1 MGVQLPPL
9 APAVGSH
16 CDGLMVLLFP
26 MLKGRSEEVELNVS
40 VEDLS
45 PSQKRL
51 HIEIPAKKVQQAIDK
66 RYRDLS
72 SQVRIKGFRP
82 GKVPRNIL
90 KSYYGKSIEQEVT
103 SQFIEE
109 SFPQALR
116 EWDIKPLVEAEVD
129 ESKFDE
135 NGALVYAAIV
145 EVCPPFDLADY
156 KGLPIHRKEAAVT
169 DEMLQTELERL
180 REEHAELK
188 TIELERG
195 ARYGDIAVIQYRW
208 WPEGADTEK
217 IEPSEQMVEV
227 GKNKIHPDF
236 DEHLVGHFS
245 GDSLTFVL
253 DQPEAEGVNPAS
265 PQRIHYEITIRE
277 VKEKTVPDLNDEFA
291 QTVGDFETLDA
302 LKSEISRQLQRRMDD
317 QGSGEVRRQI
327 ADQLLERMR
336 FEIPPKVIEKEVEQQ
351 LRTFQYQFQSQG
363 LKIDPS
369 ALDTPEIRA
378 EYRPQAEKNVR
389 LGLILN
395 RIAEQEG
402 LTLTDE
408 EVDEVYQGM
417 ARMARMPLDEVK
429 RDYADSPLI
438 EQAKESKIK
447 DKVLSLIEEHSVVSD
462 SPPEA
467 DAIAEAAVST
477 EKE

>member
-1 MGVQLPPL
+1 M
-9 APAVGSH
+9 
-16 CDGLMVLLFP
+16 
-26 MLKGRSEEVELNVS
+26 NVS

-45 PSQKRL
+45 PSQKKL
-51 HIEIPAKKVQQAIDK
+51 HIEIPARKVQQAIDK

-90 KSYYGKSIEQEVT
+90 KSYYGKSIEHEVT

-116 EWDIKPLVEAEVD
+116 ESDIKPLVEAEVD

-156 KGLPIHRKEAAVT
+156 KGLSIQRTEAAVT
-169 DEMLQTELERL
+169 DEMVDAELERL
-180 REEHAELK
+180 REQHAELK

-195 ARYGDIAVIQYRW
+195 VRYGDMALIEYRS
-208 WPEGADTEK
+208 WPEGADTENIK
-217 IEPSEQMVEV
+217 PSEQMVEV
-227 GKNKIHPDF
+227 GKNKLHPDF

-245 GDSLTFVL
+245 GDNLTFVL
-253 DQPEAEGVNPAS
+253 DQAETEDSGQNS
-265 PQRIHYEITIRE
+265 PLQTHYDVTIRE
-277 VKEKTVPDLNDEFA
+277 VKEKTVPDANDEFA
-291 QTVGDFETLDA
+291 KALGQFDTLEE
-302 LKSEISRQLQRRMDD
+302 LRKEISRQLQQRLDD
-317 QGSGEVRRQI
+317 QNKAEVRKQI
-327 ADQLLERMR
+327 ADRLLEMMP
-336 FEIPPKVIEKEVEQQ
+336 FEVPPKVIEKEIEQQ

-363 LKIDPS
+363 LKIDPG
-369 ALDTPEIRA
+369 AFDTPEIRA

-389 LGLILN
+389 LGLILS

-402 LTLTDE
+402 LTLTEE

-417 ARMARMPLDEVK
+417 ARMARMSLEEVK

-438 EQAKESKIK
+438 EQAKEGKIK
-447 DKVLSLIEEHSVVSD
+447 EKVFGLIEDHAVLSD
-462 SPPEA
+462 SPPEV
-467 DAIAEAAVST
+467 DAALEAAAAA
-477 EKE
+477 E

>member
-1 MGVQLPPL
+1 M
-9 APAVGSH
+9 S
-16 CDGLMVLLFP
+16 
-26 MLKGRSEEVELNVS
+26 KGRSEEVELNVS

-45 PSQKRL
+45 PGQKRL
-51 HIEIPAKKVQQAIDK
+51 HIEIPARKVQQAIDK

-90 KSYYGKSIEQEVT
+90 KSYYGKSIEHEVT

-116 EWDIKPLVEAEVD
+116 ESDIKPLVEAEVD
-129 ESKFDE
+129 ESKFNE

-145 EVCPPFDLADY
+145 EVCPPFELADY
-156 KGLPIHRKEAAVT
+156 KGLLIRRSRAAVT
-169 DEMLQTELERL
+169 DEMVEAEIARL
-180 REEHAELK
+180 REENAELK

-195 ARYGDIAVIQYRW
+195 VRYGDIALIQYRW

-217 IEPSEQMVEV
+217 IEPSEQMVDV

-245 GDSLTFVL
+245 GDSLDFVL
-253 DQPEAEGVNPAS
+253 DQPEADGSSQGS
-265 PQRIHYEITIRE
+265 PVRIHYEVTIRE
-277 VKEKTVPDLNDEFA
+277 VKEKTIPDLNDEFA
-291 QTVGDFETLDA
+291 QTLGQFETLED
-302 LKSEISRQLQRRMDD
+302 LRKEISRQLQHRIDD
-317 QGSGEVRRQI
+317 QISGEVRKQI
-327 ADQLLERMR
+327 ADHLLERMQ
-336 FEIPPKVIEKEVEQQ
+336 FEVPPKVIEREVEQQ
-351 LRTFQYQFQSQG
+351 LSTFKYQFQSQG

-369 ALDTPEIRA
+369 VFETPEIRA
-378 EYRPQAEKNVR
+378 EYRSQAERNVR

-417 ARMARMPLDEVK
+417 ARMARMSLEEVK
-429 RDYADSPLI
+429 RSYADSPLI
-438 EQAKESKIK
+438 EQAKEGKIK
-447 DKVLSLIEEHSVVSD
+447 EKVFSLIEEHSVVSD
-462 SPPEA
+462 SPPEGS
-467 DAIAEAAVST
+467 AIPEAVEST
-477 EKE
+477 EQE